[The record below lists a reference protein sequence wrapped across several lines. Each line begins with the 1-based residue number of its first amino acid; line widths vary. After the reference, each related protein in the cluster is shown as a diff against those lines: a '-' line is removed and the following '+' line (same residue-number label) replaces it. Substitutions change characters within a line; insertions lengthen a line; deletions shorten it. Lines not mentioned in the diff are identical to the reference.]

1 MKLLKR
7 GVVGSN
13 IHRSGWPCVMAALRR
28 VASGNG
34 VLLDDFADA
43 SFSYQSLKEPHG
55 EPWVGIFH
63 HPVHVCSPL
72 AGDVKHELRRV
83 ESHRHWLSS
92 RKLLKGAIALCDEVA
107 VALREW
113 LKVPVLSIPHSTET
127 NTARWQPDA
136 AIAGRRLVQAG
147 FCLRNTQ
154 VIFQIA
160 PSGWQRIQ
168 LFGASAWYRSRDE
181 ALRAKRVRPDV
192 DRPSVEVLRR
202 LDDAAYDELL
212 ATSVV
217 VTELYGAAA
226 NNLVVEC
233 LARGTPILV
242 NRLPAVEEYLGCD
255 YPLFY
260 ADLGEIASLL
270 EPERLIAASG
280 HLLGRASYL
289 PTFDEFARRVVA
301 FVDSVGAA

>member
-7 GVVGSN
+7 GVVGSH
-13 IHRSGWPCVMAALRR
+13 IHRSGWPCVMQSLRA
-28 VASGNG
+28 VATGTG
-34 VLLDDFADA
+34 VLLDDFVDA
-43 SFSYQSLKEPHG
+43 SFSYQSLKQPHSQ
-55 EPWVGIFH
+55 PWVGVFH
-63 HPVHVCSPL
+63 HPVRVDSPL
-72 AGDVKHELRRV
+72 AGDRKHALRQI
-83 ESHRHWLSS
+83 EGHRHWAAS
-92 RKLLKGAIALCDEVA
+92 RKHLRGA
-107 VALREW
+107 VALCEEVAADLRQW
-113 LKVPVLSIPHSTET
+113 LKVPVIAVPHPTELNVPRWRPEAALS
-127 NTARWQPDA
+127 A
-136 AIAGRRLVQAG
+136 RRLVQAG

-160 PSGWQRIQ
+160 SSDWHRIQ

-192 DRPSVEVLRR
+192 DRPSVEVMNRI
-202 LDDAAYDELL
+202 DNAAYDEQL
-212 ATSVV
+212 ATRVV

-242 NRLPAVEEYLGCD
+242 NRLPAVEEYLGRD

-289 PTFDEFARRVVA
+289 PTFDEFARRVGA
-301 FVDSVGAA
+301 FVDSVGVA